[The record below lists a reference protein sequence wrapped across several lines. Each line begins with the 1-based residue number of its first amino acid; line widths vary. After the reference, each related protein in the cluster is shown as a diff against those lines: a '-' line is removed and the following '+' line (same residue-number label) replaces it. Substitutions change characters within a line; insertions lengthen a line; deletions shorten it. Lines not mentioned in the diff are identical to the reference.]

1 MGGIARGRGVITG
14 RCAQRANHDE
24 AGFGS
29 TAARPKAALSG
40 AGGAGAAGG
49 RAEVLRPTRKAAA
62 PKAAAPLR
70 ASRRAWPATERR

>member
-1 MGGIARGRGVITG
+1 MGGILVARGRGVITG
-14 RCAQRANHDE
+14 RGNHDE

-40 AGGAGAAGG
+40 AGGTGAAGG
-49 RAEVLRPTRKAAA
+49 RAEVLR